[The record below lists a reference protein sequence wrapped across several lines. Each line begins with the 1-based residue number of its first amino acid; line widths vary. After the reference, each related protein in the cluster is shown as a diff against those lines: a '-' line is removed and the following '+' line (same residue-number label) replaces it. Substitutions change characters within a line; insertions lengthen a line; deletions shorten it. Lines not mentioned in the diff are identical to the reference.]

1 MMMMKIFDL
10 LWSRR
15 RQKEILLG
23 RLEECYKKLP
33 LYHSNRVCRLSFW
46 NHPIFVKLMSSLQS
60 QSTMQDQH
68 DDTSS
73 SKDTRNGDDDHG
85 TNDHDKNVY
94 HHDAKVNETVADS
107 LQHDDVIRDAHNY
120 YSQSDSRDIHRVLLY
135 WFGQNTPEK
144 SQKQLWMIA
153 TSSVQHMEQ
162 IDADIAQQF
171 LPLLVRLASDEHVR
185 NVWMDKKEKKKNS
198 NKNHKDDAR
207 GDSWVPGSCGGCSCG
222 CGWMGSVAAIIVLD
236 QMSRHVHRYYKHN
249 KLDSD
254 ELPLPKQSELDALAL
269 EIATWFQKR
278 YKDEIQCGM
287 IPIPMMIFS
296 LMPLRH
302 KSTIQSVGYVQ
313 AKVQDMALLHSVDLE
328 NMIRR
333 FRCATNRRMAILQDE
348 ARRQGRS
355 TIYKVGEEEEDR
367 QEEQIGHEKL
377 DKACPDIMETC
388 PGEDSGG
395 NADDEIL
402 EFHAFE
408 ADMKDASKTPVVKT
422 MIQYLN
428 DRGIRAITTG
438 KSIKDDSTMENGTG
452 HERTLRDTPV
462 IVSLSGGVDSMVIA
476 NVLAYLR
483 DACGFSQLY
492 IVAVHID
499 YGNRPES
506 SAEASYVSHYA
517 LEILRLEQCIVRR
530 IDEVTRGVTKRD
542 EYEKFSRNVRYDLYR
557 QTVEE
562 CVKICTKCNPLKQIE
577 QVGVMLGHHRGD
589 VVENVISNSN
599 KGCGPLDLSG
609 MTALSKND
617 GVTIYRPLLPL
628 EKSQVYE
635 YSHKFGVPYFKDT
648 TPHWSTRGKLRNKL
662 IPLLEEVYGDGCLS
676 NLATLAKESDEARAM
691 FNETA
696 LKPFM
701 SKVQRFPMGIIF
713 STEEFLNQGEYFWK
727 IVLRDLLHSVG
738 LGMFSDKSTDS
749 FLKRIT
755 PKKITYGWLQCR
767 KDYAVYLMPD
777 RRVVV
782 LYPES
787 FPWNKANYFKSGIVV
802 PYGETVTVGPWQ
814 ISVKITPNI
823 ESKPVFDTW
832 EEFMAGDLQY
842 CINVPQEDE
851 QSLRPLETVDGF
863 TKLNRPSSWK
873 QKDLKIQ
880 TTLPLLGHSKEVL
893 AGWNEHTV
901 TTTATVHMKL
911 LNDYRLNSRC

>member
-1 MMMMKIFDL
+1 MHKSNYQPPATSPYSPPSRALHLLPLLLLPSNNNTTSKSNSSINSKTQHIMTTQSSTRPSILGNACKKGLLVILCMILRYWRQRDKKLLPTAHTAGGTRTGGMTMKKIFDL
-10 LWSRR
+10 LWST

-23 RLEECYKKLP
+23 RLEQCYKKLP
-33 LYHSNRVCRLSFW
+33 LYHNRVCLLSFW
-46 NHPIFVKLMSSLQS
+46 NHPIFVKIMSSLQS
-60 QSTMQDQH
+60 QQSTMHDQH

-73 SKDTRNGDDDHG
+73 GKDTSDGDDG
-85 TNDHDKNVY
+85 TNNHGKNV
-94 HHDAKVNETVADS
+94 HHDAKVNEIVVTDS
-107 LQHDDVIRDAHNY
+107 LQHDDFIRDAHNY
-120 YSQSDSRDIHRVLLY
+120 YNHSDSRDIHRVLLY

-185 NVWMDKKEKKKNS
+185 NVWMDKKKKKN

-207 GDSWVPGSCGGCSCG
+207 RVDSWVPDSCGGCS
-222 CGWMGSVAAIIVLD
+222 CGWMGSVAAIVVLD

-249 KLDSD
+249 KLDSG

-269 EIATWFQKR
+269 EIAIWFQKR

-287 IPIPMMIFS
+287 IPIPMMIFA

-313 AKVQDMALLHSVDLE
+313 SKVQDMALLHSVDLE

-348 ARRQGRS
+348 ARREGKS
-355 TIYKVGEEEEDR
+355 TIYKMGEEE
-367 QEEQIGHEKL
+367 QEEQIGHENL
-377 DKACPDIMETC
+377 DKVYPDIMETC

-395 NADDEIL
+395 NADDDIL

-408 ADMKDASKTPVVKT
+408 ADMRDASKTPVVKT

-428 DRGIRAITTG
+428 DRGIRAIT

-483 DACGFSQLY
+483 DVCGFSQLY

-506 SAEASYVSHYA
+506 SAEASYVRHYA

-562 CVKICTKCNPLKQIE
+562 CVKICTKCNPMKQIE

-628 EKSQVYE
+628 EKVQVYE

-701 SKVQRFPMGIIF
+701 SNVQRFPMGIIF

-755 PKKITYGWLQCR
+755 PKKITSGEFQAMNGIR
-767 KDYAVYLMPD
+767 NVFPMVAVNFN
-777 RRVVV
+777 V
-782 LYPES
+782 
-787 FPWNKANYFKSGIVV
+787 FH
-802 PYGETVTVGPWQ
+802 
-814 ISVKITPNI
+814 IS
-823 ESKPVFDTW
+823 SMCF
-832 EEFMAGDLQY
+832 
-842 CINVPQEDE
+842 
-851 QSLRPLETVDGF
+851 
-863 TKLNRPSSWK
+863 
-873 QKDLKIQ
+873 
-880 TTLPLLGHSKEVL
+880 LPI
-893 AGWNEHTV
+893 
-901 TTTATVHMKL
+901 
-911 LNDYRLNSRC
+911 